1 MIAKGLSCKQL
12 TVRRVSTL
20 TLLSREEA
28 PEIRWQTERV
38 VEAVG

>member
-12 TVRRVSTL
+12 TVPRVSTL

-28 PEIRWQTERV
+28 PEIRRQTERV